1 MSSDLARNGSMKIV
15 DEGPVVTIDK
25 IFPMDCVVNTDGR
38 QKHVDYAMSLNLPRC
53 ITRKER
59 KGKVAIVASGP
70 SATEFVD
77 LLKAW
82 VGEIWGINGAFA
94 WLIHRGIKP
103 TGFVGLDPEA
113 LLKEY
118 LITMPDDATYYLGAC
133 CHPEVFDHLKGKNVR
148 VWFPIDGQV
157 KFPFGAVPVHGG
169 STCLGRAP
177 NLAYLLGYRDVH
189 IFGGD
194 SSFTDKEHVY
204 DEAGMPAGSFPVK
217 LGGSVYHTTR
227 QMLSQACEFAEQMLE
242 WSIPGLDGGAP
253 LSVSLY
259 GDGLTQALYAHQLE
273 AGTYHQYL
281 RELQPEM
288 SRKLRRAMR

>member
-157 KFPFGAVPVHGG
+157 KFPFGAVNLPR
-169 STCLGRAP
+169 TCP
-177 NLAYLLGYRDVH
+177 
-189 IFGGD
+189 
-194 SSFTDKEHVY
+194 
-204 DEAGMPAGSFPVK
+204 
-217 LGGSVYHTTR
+217 
-227 QMLSQACEFAEQMLE
+227 
-242 WSIPGLDGGAP
+242 
-253 LSVSLY
+253 
-259 GDGLTQALYAHQLE
+259 
-273 AGTYHQYL
+273 
-281 RELQPEM
+281 
-288 SRKLRRAMR
+288 